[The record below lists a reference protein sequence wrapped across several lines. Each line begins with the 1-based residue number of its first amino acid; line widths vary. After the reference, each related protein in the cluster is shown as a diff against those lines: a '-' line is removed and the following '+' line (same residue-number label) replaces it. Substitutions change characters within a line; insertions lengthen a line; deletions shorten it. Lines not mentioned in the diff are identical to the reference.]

1 MTRDALDKVPLKLAA
16 SRVAGELG
24 SLHGRLERL
33 EYGLE
38 AVFAHSR
45 AGLEGQ
51 TIGMI
56 QELDMLRQSLG
67 ALADYL
73 EHLSD
78 ATDETGQADQ
88 ATALRTVPLRD
99 MATRLRGARHE
110 VSASG
115 HAELF

>member
-1 MTRDALDKVPLKLAA
+1 MTRNASDTVPLKLAT
-16 SRVAGELG
+16 SRVAGELE

-33 EYGLE
+33 EFGLE

-73 EHLSD
+73 EHLSE
-78 ATDETGQADQ
+78 ATDAAGQSDQ
-88 ATALRTVPLRD
+88 ATALRAMPLRD
-99 MATRLRGARHE
+99 MAARLGGARHE
-110 VSASG
+110 AAASG
-115 HAELF
+115 LAELF